1 MKKTILILGL
11 SIGSVFESMAQ
22 TSLVFE
28 NSFEDQIDSGLA
40 VGQVFNGKIG
50 QQHYTLQGDMR
61 MDFGWDTTYKYWSG
75 NWAMSRVH
83 YNTVEESDMN
93 KHLYGAIAGKGVD
106 GSEVF
111 AVGQNNAKI
120 YSVHPQ
126 TIGLYSFYVT
136 NSTYTY
142 NSMKFGDAFAKKFKA
157 ADKDSLIL
165 VVNVF
170 SKGEKKHQKRVTL
183 ADFRFLDTTKNF
195 LLDTWQK
202 VTLTVEGDS
211 VVFEMQSSDNGS
223 WGMNTPAFF
232 VVDKMTV
239 MKLAS
244 VNRLKMNQL
253 SVYPNPV
260 SQSLNID
267 SKSEIKMI
275 EIFNFEGQK
284 ILEQKLSSESQR
296 LNVMNLNPGFYM
308 GIVTDLNGQKAQIKF
323 IKE

>member
-1 MKKTILILGL
+1 MKKAIFILALTF
-11 SIGSVFESMAQ
+11 GSVFESMAQ
-22 TSLVFE
+22 TPLVFE
-28 NSFEDQIDSGLA
+28 NSFEDQIDSGLT
-40 VGQVFNGKIG
+40 VGQVFNGKTG
-50 QQHYTLQGDMR
+50 QQHYILGGDMR
-61 MDFGWDTTYKYWSG
+61 MDFGWDTMYKYWSG
-75 NWAMSRVH
+75 NWALSRVH
-83 YNTVEESDMN
+83 YNTVEASDMN
-93 KHLYGAIAGKGVD
+93 KHLYGAITGKGATE
-106 GSEVF
+106 SEVF

-120 YSVHPQ
+120 YSVSPQ

-170 SKGEKKHQKRVTL
+170 LKGEKKHQKRVAL

-195 LLDTWQK
+195 LLDTWQL
-202 VTLTVEGDS
+202 VTLKVEGDS

-232 VVDKMTV
+232 AIDKLTI

-244 VNRLKMNQL
+244 VNNLKMPTL
-253 SVYPNPV
+253 KVYPNPV
-260 SQSLNID
+260 SQTMNIE
-267 SKSEIKMI
+267 SQKEIKMI

-284 ILEQKLSSESQR
+284 IWQQHVTPDSQR
-296 LNVMNLNPGFYM
+296 LDVTNLNSGFYM
-308 GIVTDLNGQKAQIKF
+308 GVVTDIFGQKSQIKF

>member
-11 SIGSVFESMAQ
+11 TIGSVFESMAQ
-22 TSLVFE
+22 TPLVFE
-28 NSFEDQIDSGLA
+28 NSFEEQIDSGLA
-40 VGQVFNGKIG
+40 EGQVFNGKTG
-50 QQHYTLQGDMR
+50 QQHYILGGDMR
-61 MDFGWDTTYKYWSG
+61 MNFGWDTTYKYWSG
-75 NWAMSRVH
+75 NWAISRVH
-83 YNTVEESDMN
+83 YNKVEPSDMN
-93 KHLYGAIAGKGVD
+93 KHLYGAITNLGVD
-106 GSEVF
+106 NSEVF
-111 AVGQNNAKI
+111 AVGQNNAAI

-165 VVNVF
+165 VVNVY

-232 VVDKMTV
+232 VVDKLTI

-260 SQSLNID
+260 SQSLNIV

-275 EIFNFEGQK
+275 EIFNFEGQQMLK
-284 ILEQKLSSESQR
+284 QLMNPDSRKLD
-296 LNVMNLNPGFYM
+296 VTNLNSGFYI
-308 GIVTDLNGQKAQIKF
+308 GIVTDVNGQKSQIKF